1 MHTGHDFPRPLGVKD
16 APHIGDPACTPPA
29 ARATKDLSLEATPAS
44 EDLRNLLTIIA
55 PLSDSLIREAV
66 ERLAKSALAKIE
78 ASTKVAA

>member
-1 MHTGHDFPRPLGVKD
+1 MHITHDFPRPLGVPGD
-16 APHIGDPACTPPA
+16 VPRFPEAPTVPSIAP
-29 ARATKDLSLEATPAS
+29 RDLSFESTPAS

-78 ASTKVAA
+78 ASTEVAA